1 MCPTDIGPA
10 RHSTTPSR
18 DWLARQV
25 IPDQN
30 IAYSRQLIHRS
41 RVCEDHNSSPA
52 LHVNCVIRS
61 DITPNLMT
69 DKIIVLITG
78 GNTGI
83 GYETVKALYGS
94 SEAYTLVMGS

>member
-1 MCPTDIGPA
+1 
-10 RHSTTPSR
+10 
-18 DWLARQV
+18 
-25 IPDQN
+25 
-30 IAYSRQLIHRS
+30 
-41 RVCEDHNSSPA
+41 
-52 LHVNCVIRS
+52 
-61 DITPNLMT
+61 MT